1 MAGQEIQHKEKDGEK
16 KYALTP
22 LMKQYYSIKAQHPDA
37 ILLFRAGDF
46 YETFGPDAVTASG
59 ILGITLTKRANGSAA
74 SVELAGFPYHA
85 LDVYLPKLV
94 RAGQRVAVCEQ
105 LEDPKQA
112 KGIVKRGVT
121 ELVTPGITFDDNI
134 LDHKENTYLASVALG
149 QKGRAGVAFIDI
161 STGEFYA
168 AEGSLDYIDK
178 LLANLMP
185 KEVVFRKGE
194 ESEFRAAFGDRY
206 YTYKLDEWAF
216 NYESNREKLLKQF
229 DTTSLKGFGI
239 DLLPLAVSAAGA
251 VIYYLEYTEHKD
263 LSHVRGIS
271 RLDQDKYVWIDRFS
285 IRNLELFHPLSEN
298 GTSLTDV
305 IDQTL
310 SPMGARLLRRW
321 ISLPLKDKGAID
333 ARLEVVGHL
342 MRDVKLRDA
351 LLAELNGIGD
361 LERIVSKIAVG
372 RVNPRELVQLA
383 KGLAAAERI
392 RTFCSESPNAEL
404 RKFAERFAD
413 CSAARLAVE
422 KYILPEPALIP
433 GRGPV
438 IAFGVDGELDRLR
451 DIATGGK
458 DYLLALQQRESEAAG
473 IPLKISYNN
482 VFGYYIEVRNAHRD
496 KVPQGWI
503 RKQTLVNAERYITE
517 ELKQYE
523 DQILGAEDKINA
535 IEVRLYTELVGS
547 LQPMVAQIQGNAMA
561 VAELDC
567 LQSFAHVAIEHN
579 YCRPEIADDDVL
591 EVKDGRHP
599 VIEQRLPI
607 GEPYIPNDLYL
618 DSSSQQIIIITGP
631 NMAGKSAL
639 LRQTALI
646 VLLAQVGCFVPAS
659 SARIG
664 LVDRIFTRVGASDNI
679 SQGESTFMVEML
691 ESANILNN
699 ISGRSLVLLDEIGR
713 GTSTYDGIS
722 IAWAM
727 VEYLHEHPGGKAK
740 TLFATHYHELNEMEA
755 RFGRIKNFNVQ
766 VREVDKRVIFLRK
779 LVPGGTEHSF
789 GIHVA
794 KMAGMPPRV
803 IDRAKAVLEDLERQ
817 RRSGASASDGGAPKG
832 ADSPDMASVSAAGNP
847 HSGTSGHAKGASSA
861 ASGEGGMQLSF
872 FQLDDPVLKEIRDQ
886 IRGLDINSLTP
897 IEALNKLNEIKKL
910 SGL

>member
-1 MAGQEIQHKEKDGEK
+1 MATKKSEQEAAGKDEPQK

-22 LMKQYYSIKAQHPDA
+22 LMKQYYTIKAQHPDA

-46 YETFGPDAVTASG
+46 YETFGPDAVTASS
-59 ILGITLTKRANGSAA
+59 ILGITLTKRANGAAA

-105 LEDPKQA
+105 LEDPKKA

-121 ELVTPGITFDDNI
+121 ELVTPGVTFDDNI
-134 LDHKENTYLASVALG
+134 LENKENTYLASVALG
-149 QKGRAGVAFIDI
+149 QKGRAGAAFIDI

-168 AEGSLDYIDK
+168 AEGSVEYIDK

-185 KEVVFRKGE
+185 KEVVYKKGD
-194 ESEFRAAFGDRY
+194 ESEFRHAFGERY

-216 NYESNREKLLKQF
+216 NYDTNREKLLKQF
-229 DTTSLKGFGI
+229 DVTSLKGFGI

-263 LSHVRGIS
+263 LSHVRGIA
-271 RLDQDKYVWIDRFS
+271 RLDQDKYVWLDRYS

-298 GTSLTDV
+298 GTSLTDI
-305 IDQTL
+305 IDQTS

-321 ISLPLKDKGAID
+321 ISLPLKEKVAID
-333 ARLEVVGHL
+333 ARLEVVNHM
-342 MRDVKLRDA
+342 MRDVALRDA
-351 LLAELNGIGD
+351 LGEELGSIGD

-372 RVNPRELVQLA
+372 RVNPRELVQLG
-383 KGLAAAERI
+383 KGIAAAERVSAL
-392 RTFCSESPNAEL
+392 CAESPNAEL
-404 RKFAERFAD
+404 RRFAERFSD
-413 CSAARLAVE
+413 CTAAREAVE
-422 KYILPEPALIP
+422 RTLLPEPALIP

-438 IAFGVDGELDRLR
+438 IAYGVHEELDSLR
-451 DIATGGK
+451 EIATGGK
-458 DYLLALQQRESEAAG
+458 DYLLALQQRESEAVG

-496 KVPQGWI
+496 KVPEGWI
-503 RKQTLVNAERYITE
+503 RKQTLVNAERYVTE
-517 ELKQYE
+517 ELKEYE
-523 DQILGAEDKINA
+523 EKILGAEDKINA
-535 IEVRLYTELVGS
+535 IEVRLYNELVVS
-547 LQPMVAQIQGNAMA
+547 LQPMVAAIQANAMA
-561 VAELDC
+561 IAELDC
-567 LQSFAHVAIEHN
+567 LQSFAQVAIQNN
-579 YCRPEIADDDVL
+579 YCRPEITEDDVL
-591 EVKDGRHP
+591 EIKDGRHP

-618 DSSSQQIIIITGP
+618 DTTSQQIIIITGP

-646 VLLAQVGCFVPAS
+646 VLMAQIGCFVPAS
-659 SARIG
+659 SARVGII
-664 LVDRIFTRVGASDNI
+664 DRIFTRVGASDNI

-727 VEYLHEHPGGKAK
+727 VEYLHENPAGKAK
-740 TLFATHYHELNEMEA
+740 TLFATHYHELNEMA
-755 RFGRIKNFNVQ
+755 SRFERIKNFNVQ

-817 RRSGASASDGGAPKG
+817 RRGTSSEGSGG
-832 ADSPDMASVSAAGNP
+832 VSADTPDISGVSAPDAKRGRGRHAG
-847 HSGTSGHAKGASSA
+847 AEEGA
-861 ASGEGGMQLSF
+861 MQLSF

>member
-1 MAGQEIQHKEKDGEK
+1 MATKKSEQEAAGRDEPQK

-22 LMKQYYSIKAQHPDA
+22 LMKQYYTIKAQHPDA

-46 YETFGPDAVTASG
+46 YETFGPDAVTASS
-59 ILGITLTKRANGSAA
+59 ILGITLTKRANGAAA

-105 LEDPKQA
+105 LEDPKKA

-121 ELVTPGITFDDNI
+121 ELVTPGVTFDDNI
-134 LDHKENTYLASVALG
+134 LENKENTYLASVALG
-149 QKGRAGVAFIDI
+149 PKGRAGVAFIDI

-168 AEGSLDYIDK
+168 AEGSVEYIDK

-185 KEVVFRKGE
+185 KEVVYKKGDE
-194 ESEFRAAFGDRY
+194 AEFRQAFGERY

-216 NYESNREKLLKQF
+216 NYDTNREKLLKQF
-229 DTTSLKGFGI
+229 DVTSLKGFGI

-263 LSHVRGIS
+263 LSHVRGIA
-271 RLDQDKYVWIDRFS
+271 RLDQDKYVWLDRYS

-298 GTSLTDV
+298 GTSLTDI
-305 IDQTL
+305 IDQTS

-321 ISLPLKDKGAID
+321 ISLPLKEKAAID
-333 ARLEVVGHL
+333 GRLEVVNHT
-342 MRDVKLRDA
+342 MRDAALRDA
-351 LLAELNGIGD
+351 LGEELGSIGD

-372 RVNPRELVQLA
+372 RVNPRELVQLG
-383 KGLAAAERI
+383 KGIAAAERV
-392 RTFCSESPNAEL
+392 CGLCAESPNAEL
-404 RKFAERFAD
+404 RRFAERFSD
-413 CSAARLAVE
+413 CTAAREAVE
-422 KYILPEPALIP
+422 RMLLPEPALIP

-438 IAFGVDGELDRLR
+438 IAYGVHEELDSLR
-451 DIATGGK
+451 KIATGGK

-496 KVPQGWI
+496 KVPEGWI
-503 RKQTLVNAERYITE
+503 RKQTLVNAERYVTE
-517 ELKQYE
+517 ELKEYE
-523 DQILGAEDKINA
+523 EKILGAEDKINA
-535 IEVRLYTELVGS
+535 IEVRLYNELVVS
-547 LQPMVAQIQGNAMA
+547 LQPMVAAIQANAMA
-561 VAELDC
+561 IAELDC
-567 LQSFAHVAIEHN
+567 LQSFARVAIQNN
-579 YCRPEIADDDVL
+579 YCRPEITEDDVL
-591 EVKDGRHP
+591 EIKDGRHP

-618 DSSSQQIIIITGP
+618 DTTTQQIIIITGP

-646 VLLAQVGCFVPAS
+646 VLMAQIGCFVPATM
-659 SARIG
+659 ARVGII
-664 LVDRIFTRVGASDNI
+664 DRIFTRVGASDNI

-727 VEYLHEHPGGKAK
+727 VEYLHENPTGKAK
-740 TLFATHYHELNEMEA
+740 TLFATHYHELNEMA
-755 RFGRIKNFNVQ
+755 SRFERIKNFNVQ

-817 RRSGASASDGGAPKG
+817 RRGTSSEGSGA
-832 ADSPDMASVSAAGNP
+832 VSADRP
-847 HSGTSGHAKGASSA
+847 DTSGISAPDAKRGRGRHAGSEEGA
-861 ASGEGGMQLSF
+861 MQLSF

>member
-1 MAGQEIQHKEKDGEK
+1 MATKKSEQEAAGKDEPQK

-22 LMKQYYSIKAQHPDA
+22 LMKQYYTIKAQHPDA

-46 YETFGPDAVTASG
+46 YETFGPDAVTASS
-59 ILGITLTKRANGSAA
+59 ILGITLTKRANGAAA

-105 LEDPKQA
+105 LEDPKKA

-121 ELVTPGITFDDNI
+121 ELVTPGVTFDDNI
-134 LDHKENTYLASVALG
+134 LENKENTYLASVALG
-149 QKGRAGVAFIDI
+149 QKGRAGAAFIDI

-168 AEGSLDYIDK
+168 AEGSVEYIDK

-185 KEVVFRKGE
+185 KEVVYKKGD
-194 ESEFRAAFGDRY
+194 ESEFRHAFGERY

-216 NYESNREKLLKQF
+216 NYDTNREKLLKQF
-229 DTTSLKGFGI
+229 DVTSLKGFGI

-263 LSHVRGIS
+263 LSHVRGIA
-271 RLDQDKYVWIDRFS
+271 RLDQDKYVWLDRYS

-298 GTSLTDV
+298 GTSLTDI
-305 IDQTL
+305 IDHTS

-321 ISLPLKDKGAID
+321 ISLPLKEKVAID
-333 ARLEVVGHL
+333 ARLEVVNHM
-342 MRDVKLRDA
+342 MRDVALRDA
-351 LLAELNGIGD
+351 LGEELGSIGD

-372 RVNPRELVQLA
+372 RVNPRELVQLG
-383 KGLAAAERI
+383 KGIAAAERVSAL
-392 RTFCSESPNAEL
+392 CAESPNAEL
-404 RKFAERFAD
+404 RRFAERFSD
-413 CSAARLAVE
+413 CTAAREAVE
-422 KYILPEPALIP
+422 RTLLPEPALIP

-438 IAFGVDGELDRLR
+438 IAYGVHEELDSLR
-451 DIATGGK
+451 EIATGGK
-458 DYLLALQQRESEAAG
+458 DYLLALQQRESEAVG

-496 KVPQGWI
+496 KVPEGWI
-503 RKQTLVNAERYITE
+503 RKQTLVNAERYVTE
-517 ELKQYE
+517 ELKEYE
-523 DQILGAEDKINA
+523 EKILGAEDKINA
-535 IEVRLYTELVGS
+535 IEVRLYNELVVS
-547 LQPMVAQIQGNAMA
+547 LQPMVAAIQANAMA
-561 VAELDC
+561 IAELDC
-567 LQSFAHVAIEHN
+567 LQSFAQVAIQNN
-579 YCRPEIADDDVL
+579 YCRPEITEDDVL
-591 EVKDGRHP
+591 EIKDGRHP

-618 DSSSQQIIIITGP
+618 DTTSQQIIIITGP

-646 VLLAQVGCFVPAS
+646 VLMAQIGCFVPAS
-659 SARIG
+659 SARVGII
-664 LVDRIFTRVGASDNI
+664 DRIFTRVGASDNI

-727 VEYLHEHPGGKAK
+727 VEYLHENPAGKAK
-740 TLFATHYHELNEMEA
+740 TLFATHYHELNEMA
-755 RFGRIKNFNVQ
+755 SRFERIKNFNVQ

-817 RRSGASASDGGAPKG
+817 RRGTSSEGSGG
-832 ADSPDMASVSAAGNP
+832 VSADTPDISGVSAPDAKRGRGRHAG
-847 HSGTSGHAKGASSA
+847 AEEGA
-861 ASGEGGMQLSF
+861 MQLSF

>member
-1 MAGQEIQHKEKDGEK
+1 MATKKSEQEAAGKDEPQK

-22 LMKQYYSIKAQHPDA
+22 LMKQYYTIKAQHPDA

-46 YETFGPDAVTASG
+46 YETFGPDAVTASS
-59 ILGITLTKRANGSAA
+59 ILGITLTKRANGAAA

-105 LEDPKQA
+105 LEDPKKA

-121 ELVTPGITFDDNI
+121 ELVTPGVTFDDNI
-134 LDHKENTYLASVALG
+134 LENKENTYLASVALG
-149 QKGRAGVAFIDI
+149 QKGRAGAAFIDI

-168 AEGSLDYIDK
+168 AEGSVEYIDK

-185 KEVVFRKGE
+185 KEVVYKKGD
-194 ESEFRAAFGDRY
+194 ESEFRHAFGERY

-216 NYESNREKLLKQF
+216 NYDTNREKLLKQF
-229 DTTSLKGFGI
+229 DVTSLKGFGI

-263 LSHVRGIS
+263 LSHVRGIA
-271 RLDQDKYVWIDRFS
+271 RLDQDKYVWLDRYS

-298 GTSLTDV
+298 GTSLTDI
-305 IDQTL
+305 IDHT
-310 SPMGARLLRRW
+310 SNPMGARLLRRW
-321 ISLPLKDKGAID
+321 ISLPLKEKVAID
-333 ARLEVVGHL
+333 ARLEVVNHM
-342 MRDVKLRDA
+342 MRDVALRDA
-351 LLAELNGIGD
+351 LGEELGSIGD

-372 RVNPRELVQLA
+372 RVNPRELVQLG
-383 KGLAAAERI
+383 KGIAAAERVSAL
-392 RTFCSESPNAEL
+392 CAESPNAEL
-404 RKFAERFAD
+404 RRFAERFSD
-413 CSAARLAVE
+413 CTAAREAVE
-422 KYILPEPALIP
+422 RTLLPEPALIP

-438 IAFGVDGELDRLR
+438 IAYGVHEELDSLR
-451 DIATGGK
+451 EIATGGK
-458 DYLLALQQRESEAAG
+458 DYLLALQQRESEAVG

-496 KVPQGWI
+496 KVPEGWI
-503 RKQTLVNAERYITE
+503 RKQTLVNAERYVTE
-517 ELKQYE
+517 ELKEYE
-523 DQILGAEDKINA
+523 EKILGAEDKINA
-535 IEVRLYTELVGS
+535 IEVRLYNELVVS
-547 LQPMVAQIQGNAMA
+547 LQPMVAAIQANAMA
-561 VAELDC
+561 IAELDC
-567 LQSFAHVAIEHN
+567 LQSFAQVAIQNN
-579 YCRPEIADDDVL
+579 YCRPEITEDDVL
-591 EVKDGRHP
+591 EIKDGRHP

-618 DSSSQQIIIITGP
+618 DTTSQQIIIITGP

-646 VLLAQVGCFVPAS
+646 VLMAQIGCFVPAS
-659 SARIG
+659 SARVGII
-664 LVDRIFTRVGASDNI
+664 DRIFTRVGASDNI

-727 VEYLHEHPGGKAK
+727 VEYLHENPAGKAK
-740 TLFATHYHELNEMEA
+740 TLFATHYHELNEMA
-755 RFGRIKNFNVQ
+755 SRFERIKNFNVQ

-817 RRSGASASDGGAPKG
+817 RRGTSSEGSGG
-832 ADSPDMASVSAAGNP
+832 VSADTPDISGVSAPDAKRGRGRHAG
-847 HSGTSGHAKGASSA
+847 AEEGA
-861 ASGEGGMQLSF
+861 MQLSF